1 MSKKKILLLLVSFIT
16 VLCSSQQ
23 SLAQIK
29 LTPLD
34 ENAFAQSNLQ
44 LVLDGNKE
52 VALLSKECVVLN
64 GKAEIMQLVYLPKAD
79 RTIDFSQAYIVL
91 GEVG

>member
-16 VLCSSQQ
+16 VLCSSQH

-52 VALLSKECVVLN
+52 VALLSRECVVLN
-64 GKAEIMQLVYLPKAD
+64 GKEQLPSTSLYETQPSPTTNFTEYLPTRD
-79 RTIDFSQAYIVL
+79 
-91 GEVG
+91 